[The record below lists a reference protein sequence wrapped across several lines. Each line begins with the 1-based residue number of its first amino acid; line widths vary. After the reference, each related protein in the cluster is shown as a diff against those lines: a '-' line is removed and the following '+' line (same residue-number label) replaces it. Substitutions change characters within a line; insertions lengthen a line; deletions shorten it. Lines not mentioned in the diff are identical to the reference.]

1 MVQPHLL
8 DLVAGAAGAA
18 ADVVAVGVG
27 VLVTSSFATGR
38 DEEAGD
44 DDVDDDG
51 GGGGGGGGED
61 VVELVDGVCWGSVNG
76 TEVCN
81 GLLVS
86 LSSVVVAAG
95 AASFTTGAG
104 STTGATGAGT
114 GGGTGLRSPVT
125 STISF
130 SIASGDALSPLN
142 WSGEAAVEVSTDNS
156 VDRSVY
162 ADA

>member
-1 MVQPHLL
+1 MMQPHLL
-8 DLVAGAAGAA
+8 DLVAGAAGAGA
-18 ADVVAVGVG
+18 EVVAVGVG

-38 DEEAGD
+38 VDEAG
-44 DDVDDDG
+44 DDDG
-51 GGGGGGGGED
+51 GGGGGEGD

-86 LSSVVVAAG
+86 LSSVVTAAG
-95 AASFTTGAG
+95 AAAGGSFTTGAG
-104 STTGATGAGT
+104 STTGGTGAGT

-130 SIASGDALSPLN
+130 SIASGDALSPFN
-142 WSGEAAVEVSTDNS
+142 WSGEAVVEVSTDNS